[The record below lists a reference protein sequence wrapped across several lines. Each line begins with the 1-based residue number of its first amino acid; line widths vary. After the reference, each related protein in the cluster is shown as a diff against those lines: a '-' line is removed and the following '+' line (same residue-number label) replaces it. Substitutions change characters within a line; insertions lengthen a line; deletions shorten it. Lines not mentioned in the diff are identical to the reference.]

1 VKVRAAAALLLVLAA
16 GIANGQQISV
26 EAHRDGNAVLVEAR
40 ARFKADARLAWD
52 VLTGYDQ
59 YARFVP
65 DLTSSEVLARAG
77 NIAIVE
83 QRGVAGFF
91 LFRFPLEV
99 RLLVTEKPYE
109 AVAAEAI
116 AGNFKEMTGL
126 YLLVPDGEELRF
138 TYSGRLVPA
147 FALPP
152 LIGTTA
158 VRIGAEKQF
167 TALVREILR
176 REKERAP

>member
-1 VKVRAAAALLLVLAA
+1 MAAAALLLLLAA
-16 GIANGQQISV
+16 GTASWPADPV
-26 EAHRDGNAVLVEAR
+26 SRRTATATRCWSRR
-40 ARFKADARLAWD
+40 ARTLKADAHLAWD

-65 DLTSSEVLARAG
+65 DLKSSEILARAG
-77 NIAIVE
+77 NTAIVE

-99 RLLVTEKPYE
+99 RLAVTEQPYE
-109 AVAAEAI
+109 QVSAQAI

-126 YLLVPDGEELRF
+126 YRLDPDGEELRF

-147 FALPP
+147 FGLPP

-158 VRIGAEKQF
+158 VRIAVERQF
-167 TALVREILR
+167 AALVREILR
-176 REKERAP
+176 REKEKEL